1 MKTKI
6 LFITIVLLMS
16 FSINAQNKNETTKP
30 KIGLVLSGGG
40 ARGSAHIGVLKVLE
54 EYNIR
59 PDYITGTSMGS
70 IVAALYSQG
79 YTASQI
85 EKIVTNMD
93 WDNLLADKIPLKDI
107 MIIEKDNYPGYP
119 LEINFDNQNKPSL
132 PSGMIDG
139 QKIQALFSK
148 LTWKSNTYN
157 NYDSFPIP
165 YRCLATDIISGY
177 PYIFKQGSL
186 AEAMRSSMSIPTVFV
201 PINKDTML
209 LVDGGVTINY
219 PVQQCIDMGADIII
233 GSYTGFDERPDKSSL
248 RSLTSILSR
257 SSVISGVVDA
267 KKQEKNTD
275 LFIKP
280 DLHDFTPADFNKSKK
295 IIKQGE
301 LAARNSEVLKK
312 LSEIAALVN
321 NTDSLPLFIDTNKI
335 WVDNIIVEGSN
346 LTDSSRVLRL
356 SKLKNNSYMLPEQID
371 EALKDIYST
380 WQYNKVSY
388 YFTKNGDKTN
398 LVLKLDERSRGII
411 RLGLHYD
418 NSYGPNI
425 LFRGTYENLF
435 FRQTLLDT
443 KISISE
449 SPRAYLGY
457 KFYPIKA
464 GRIEL
469 SVNGYFQMTKVPN
482 FIKQAGGIFNIG
494 HFVFLHS
501 DFYGKIA
508 IAPFRNLVLSAQ
520 IGGEYNSVFLK
531 DGMDLYYNVNR
542 LYLNQLYSKFKIKL
556 NTLDDNFFPTK
567 GILLKAS
574 LKYTNNVTKG
584 TVLKTDTNKMNSDS
598 TGLIDGVEDYNILLD
613 FKYKQYILI
622 RKHFSIIPEL
632 EVATRINSAF
642 ITEKYFIGGMN
653 YSLHA
658 KSYNFPGIKE
668 NHFSAD
674 YFSIIGIE
682 LQLKFL
688 KTWYVFSGT
697 HQLVFGNYNDYNYID
712 AEFED
717 NIITSWNIG
726 LGLQTK
732 IGPIR
737 LIYSK
742 QYDNKENIWSLNIG
756 IPF

>member
-1 MKTKI
+1 MRIKI
-6 LFITIVLLMS
+6 FLIIIILLI
-16 FSINAQNKNETTKP
+16 SISIIAQDTTNTTKP

-40 ARGSAHIGVLKVLE
+40 ARGAAHIGVLKVLE
-54 EYNIR
+54 EYNIH
-59 PDYITGTSMGS
+59 PDYITGASMGS

-79 YTASQI
+79 YTAAQL
-85 EKIVTNMD
+85 EEIVPNMD
-93 WDNLLADKIPLKDI
+93 WDDLLADKIPLKDI
-107 MIIEKDNYPGYP
+107 MIIEKHNYPGYP
-119 LEINFDNQNKPSL
+119 LEINFDKKEKLSL

-148 LTWKSNTYN
+148 LTWKSNTYKD
-157 NYDSFPIP
+157 YDSFPIP
-165 YRCLATDIISGY
+165 YRCVATDIVSGY
-177 PYIFKQGSL
+177 PFIFKEGSL

-219 PVQQCIDMGADIII
+219 PVQQCLDLGADIII
-233 GSYTGFDERPDKSSL
+233 GSYTGFDEHPEKSTL

-257 SSVISGVVDA
+257 SSVISGIVDA
-267 KKQEKNTD
+267 KEQEIKTD

-280 DLHDFTPADFNKSKK
+280 NLDDYTPADFNKSMK
-295 IIKQGE
+295 IIRQGE
-301 LAARNSEVLKK
+301 IAARDSAVLKK
-312 LSEIAALVN
+312 LAEISALVN
-321 NTDSLPLFIDTNKI
+321 TTDSLMPFVDTSRI
-335 WVDNIIVEGSN
+335 WVDNIIVEGN
-346 LTDSSRVLRL
+346 KLTNSKRVIRL
-356 SKLKNNSYMLPEQID
+356 SKLKNNSYLLSEQVD
-371 EALKDIYST
+371 EALKNIYST

-388 YFTKNGDKTN
+388 YFKKEGNKTN
-398 LVLKLDERSRGII
+398 LVIKLDERSRGII

-425 LFRGTYENLF
+425 LFRGSYKNLF
-435 FRQTLLDT
+435 LKRTLFDT
-443 KISISE
+443 KVSVSE

-457 KFYPIKA
+457 KFYPIKG

-469 SVNGYFQMTKVPN
+469 SVNGYFQMIKVPN
-482 FIKQAGGIFNIG
+482 FIKEAGSNLNIG

-520 IGGEYNSVFLK
+520 IGQQYNSIFLK

-542 LYLNQLYSKFKIKL
+542 LYFNQLYSKFEVKL

-567 GILLKAS
+567 GILIEVG
-574 LKYTNNVTKG
+574 LKYTTNITSG
-584 TVLKTDTNKMNSDS
+584 TDLKVDTNYVDNDTIRLME
-598 TGLIDGVEDYNILLD
+598 GVEDYNILIGI
-613 FKYKQYILI
+613 KYKQYIRI
-622 RKHFSIIPEL
+622 KKHFSIIPEL
-632 EVATRINSAF
+632 EIASRLNPAF

-653 YSLHA
+653 YSLIA

-668 NHFSAD
+668 NYFSAD
-674 YFSIIGIE
+674 YFSLIGIE
-682 LQLKFL
+682 AQLKFL
-688 KTWYVFSGT
+688 KNWYVFSGT
-697 HQLVFGNYNDYNYID
+697 HQLIFGNYLDYD
-712 AEFED
+712 SVEQEFED
-717 NIITSWNIG
+717 NTITSWNVG

-742 QYDNKENIWSLNIG
+742 RYDNKANIWSLNIG

>member
-1 MKTKI
+1 
-6 LFITIVLLMS
+6 MS
-16 FSINAQNKNETTKP
+16 FSINAQNKKEITSP

-40 ARGSAHIGVLKVLE
+40 AKGSAHIGVLKVLE

-59 PDYITGTSMGS
+59 PDYITGTSMGA

-93 WDNLLADKIPLKDI
+93 WDDLLADKIPLKDI
-107 MIIEKDNYPGYP
+107 MIIEKYNYPGYP
-119 LEINFDNQNKPSL
+119 LEINFDNHHKPSL

-177 PYIFKQGSL
+177 PYIFEQGSL

-209 LVDGGVTINY
+209 LVDGGIAINY
-219 PVQQCIDMGADIII
+219 PVQQCLDMGADIII
-233 GSYTGFDERPDKSSL
+233 GSYTGFDERPNKTSL

-257 SSVISGVVDA
+257 SSVISGVIDA
-267 KKQEKNTD
+267 KKQRKNTY

-280 DLHDFTPADFNKSKK
+280 NLHNFTHADFNKSKE

-301 LAARNSEVLKK
+301 LAARNSKVLKK

-321 NTDSLPLFIDTNKI
+321 NTDSLPLFIDTSKI
-335 WVDNIIVEGSN
+335 WVNNIVVEGNN
-346 LTDSSRVLRL
+346 LTDSARVLRL

-371 EALKDIYST
+371 KALKDIYST

-388 YFTKNGDKTN
+388 YFVKNENKTN
-398 LVLKLDERSRGII
+398 LVLKLDERSRGIL

-425 LFRGTYENLF
+425 LFRGTYENLI

-449 SPRAYLGY
+449 SPRAYIGY
-457 KFYPIKA
+457 KYYPIKA

-469 SVNGYFQMTKVPN
+469 SINGYFQITKVPN

-494 HFVFLHS
+494 HFVFFHS
-501 DFYGKIA
+501 DFYSKIA
-508 IAPFRNLVLSAQ
+508 IAPFRNLILSAQ
-520 IGGEYNSVFLK
+520 IGGQYNSIFLK
-531 DGMDLYYNVNR
+531 DGMDLYYNVNI
-542 LYLNQLYSKFKIKL
+542 LYLNQLYSKFRIKL
-556 NTLDDNFFPTK
+556 NTLDDNYFPTK
-567 GILLKAS
+567 GILFETS
-574 LKYTNNVTKG
+574 LKYTNNITKG
-584 TVLKTDTNKMNSDS
+584 IVLKDYTNTDSTVLMNR
-598 TGLIDGVEDYNILLD
+598 IENYNILID
-613 FKYKQYILI
+613 FKYRQYILL

-632 EVATRINSAF
+632 EIATRVNPAF

-653 YSLHA
+653 YSLRA

-674 YFSIIGIE
+674 YFSIIGIK

-697 HQLVFGNYNDYNYID
+697 HQLVFGNYNDYKYVD
-712 AEFED
+712 TDFQD
-717 NIITSWNIG
+717 NIITCWNIG
-726 LGLQTK
+726 LGLQTR

-742 QYDNKENIWSLNIG
+742 QYNNKEYIWSLNIG